1 MQDESKRRLLIVGL
15 LLGMFFSSL
24 DQTIV
29 GTAMP
34 RIIGELGGLA
44 LLTWVTIGYMLSSTT
59 VVPIAGKLADLFGRR
74 TVYLTGMGI
83 FLAGSALCGTA
94 QDMTQLILFRALQ
107 GLGGGMLMPMS
118 MTIVGDIF
126 PPEQRGK
133 WQGLMGA
140 VFGLSSIVGPTIGG
154 WIVDHSHWRWI
165 FYINI
170 PVGVVAALTIWNGL
184 GSEKKRAGKADI
196 DWAGVVTLVVGAV
209 SLLLGL
215 SLGGKEWAWGA
226 WQTFALF
233 GTAAIFITLFIFAE
247 RRAKDPLLNFDF
259 FKNRTFLVA
268 NLVGFIQGFGMFGAI
283 MFLPLFLQGVVGVSA
298 TNSGNTM
305 IPMMAALMATSIIG
319 GRFITKVTFRTF
331 YMTGLALMAFGFW
344 MMSSVSVDTTQ
355 FQAIID
361 IIVLGLG
368 LGLLMPSTTLA
379 VQTAFPPEKRGVV
392 TAATQFFRQIGS
404 TLGMAI
410 LGVVLNN
417 RSLHYLNERFFPS
430 LDANPAL
437 KAGPFGPLLEKAH
450 QDPQGL
456 FNVLLAPKALEAIPA
471 PYRKLLTEPLKLALV
486 DSLKYVFLAAMSILL
501 VGVVVA
507 VFSGKARV
515 PPMAVKKASLE
526 EMGKELLAEDANCD
540 GVPASVEPDLL
551 RAEAAK

>member
-1 MQDESKRRLLIVGL
+1 MQDESRRRLLIVGL

-34 RIIGELGGLA
+34 RIIGELGGLS
-44 LLTWVTIGYMLSSTT
+44 LLVWVTIGYMLSSTT
-59 VVPIAGKLADLFGRR
+59 IVPIAGKLADLFGRR
-74 TVYLTGMGI
+74 TIYLTGMGV
-83 FLAGSALCGTA
+83 FLLGSVLCGTA
-94 QDMTQLILFRALQ
+94 ADMTQLILFRAVQ

-154 WIVDHSHWRWI
+154 WIVDNSHWRWI

-170 PVGVVAALTIWNGL
+170 PVGILAAVTIWAGL
-184 GSEKKRAGKADI
+184 HGEKRRADKVVI

-215 SLGGKEWAWGA
+215 SLSGKEFAWGS
-226 WQTFALF
+226 WQCLSLFA
-233 GTAAIFITLFIFAE
+233 TAAVFITLFILAE
-247 RRAKDPLLNFDF
+247 RRAKDPLLDF
-259 FKNRTFLVA
+259 GFFRNRTFLVA
-268 NLVGFIQGFGMFGAI
+268 NLIGFIQGFGMFGAI
-283 MFLPLFLQGVVGVSA
+283 MFLPLFLQGVIGVSA

-305 IPMMAALMATSIIG
+305 IPMMGALMLTSIVG
-319 GRFITKVTFRTF
+319 GRFIAKVSFRTF
-331 YMTGLALMAFGFW
+331 YVIGLGFMALAFFL
-344 MMSSVSVDTTQ
+344 MSGLSAETTQ
-355 FQAIID
+355 LEAILD
-361 IIVLGLG
+361 IVLLGLG
-368 LGLLMPSTTLA
+368 LGLLMPTTILA

-417 RSLHYLNERFFPS
+417 RSLHYLNEHFFPQI
-430 LDANPAL
+430 DANPMI
-437 KAGPFGPLLEKAH
+437 KASPFGPMLEKAH
-450 QDPQGL
+450 SDPQGL
-456 FNVLLAPKALEAIPA
+456 FNLLLAPKALEKIPA
-471 PYRKLLTEPLKLALV
+471 PFRKMLTDPLKTALV
-486 DSLKYVFLAAMSILL
+486 DSLKYVFLAAMGILI
-501 VGVVVA
+501 VGMFVGL
-507 VFSGKARV
+507 FSGNARV
-515 PPMAVKKASLE
+515 PPKTQAKKATFE
-526 EMGKELLAEDANCD
+526 EMGKELLAEDSACE
-540 GVPASVEPDLL
+540 GVPACMEPDLVG
-551 RAEAAK
+551 EKKG